1 MAYSYDPRQQNPGY
15 NPPAWANPQQQQWTN
30 PQPNPTPPP
39 QPQFYNAPL
48 IPQPRTVPCRVV
60 NNPADIT
67 PSEIPMDGRVSLFL
81 SSDNSY
87 IMQTGYGIQN
97 GITQMGIAQMQ
108 DTNAIS
114 RQLADCCC
122 ENRQGQADIKYA
134 MATDTC
140 AITTAINQVAQQIMQ
155 NDNANYRQLHDE

>member
-1 MAYSYDPRQQNPGY
+1 MAYPYDPRQQNPGY

-81 SSDNSY
+81 YPEQYHADGHCSNAGYQRDLSSA
-87 IMQTGYGIQN
+87 G
-97 GITQMGIAQMQ
+97 
-108 DTNAIS
+108 
-114 RQLADCCC
+114 
-122 ENRQGQADIKYA
+122 
-134 MATDTC
+134 
-140 AITTAINQVAQQIMQ
+140 
-155 NDNANYRQLHDE
+155 